1 MSGRASLSSTIV
13 PEQRDEVS
21 QSREDVAAKPPV
33 DDGICVDWDG
43 PDDPANPRNW
53 SLAKK
58 WRITCIC
65 SLITFNIAL
74 ASTLPTSATP
84 FIRIYMGM
92 EKEVS
97 YLITTMFLLG
107 YVFGPFVWGPGSELV
122 GRKAMFYVSMVLYLI
137 FIIPSALAKNTAT
150 LLVSRFLTGFF
161 GCAPLALVGGV
172 IADMFPAEGRGL
184 AASLF
189 TVGVFLGP
197 SVGPIIAGYMLD
209 NAVSWRW
216 IFWLLLI
223 FSGFCVAML
232 FLFVPETYE
241 PTLLKWKARRLR
253 KADPQGNAR
262 LYAPNEREDW
272 SPAGVFHSTIYRP
285 FHMFF
290 TEPILLLVTVYVSL
304 VYGILYALF
313 SAIPVVFVTRRNFSI
328 SHMGLIFIAVSIGT
342 TLGAFINIVLS
353 AHYPRLIREWRGFPP
368 PEQRLLG
375 AMVGGPLMV
384 VGAFWLGWTGEY
396 ADVHWAAPAGSLILI
411 GASISLVFMSFLSY
425 LVDTYLHYSASAFSV
440 NTTIRSL
447 VAAAFPLFTTQM
459 FTELG
464 VNWAGTLIGL
474 VCLVLVPVPFLF
486 YKYGPRIR
494 TSSGYA
500 PCVDLKIAKEIAD
513 NAAAAQKIQD
523 NKEQPQEKTQEV

>member
-21 QSREDVAAKPPV
+21 PSREDVAAKPPV

-241 PTLLKWKARRLR
+241 PTLLKWKARRMR

-411 GASISLVFMSFLSY
+411 GASISLVFMSFLS
-425 LVDTYLHYSASAFSV
+425 TWWTPTSTTARPRSAS
-440 NTTIRSL
+440 TPRSGRSSRPPSRCSRRRCSPSWASTGPARSSASSASSSYPCHSCSTSTARGSGRR
-447 VAAAFPLFTTQM
+447 AA
-459 FTELG
+459 
-464 VNWAGTLIGL
+464 TLLASTSRSQRKSPITPQL
-474 VCLVLVPVPFLF
+474 
-486 YKYGPRIR
+486 PRRSR
-494 TSSGYA
+494 TARSSRRR
-500 PCVDLKIAKEIAD
+500 KRKRS
-513 NAAAAQKIQD
+513 
-523 NKEQPQEKTQEV
+523 